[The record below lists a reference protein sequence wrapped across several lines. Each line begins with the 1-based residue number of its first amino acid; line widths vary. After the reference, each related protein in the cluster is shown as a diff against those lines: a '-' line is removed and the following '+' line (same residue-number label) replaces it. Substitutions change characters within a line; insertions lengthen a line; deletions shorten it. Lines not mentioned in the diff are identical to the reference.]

1 MCAAADLVRVDENG
15 RPIYGVVY
23 EIPMDNVDREIG
35 PDLTATLD
43 FYEGRNYERVP
54 VRLSWLDGS
63 PVLEMTQTYLVKEK
77 QFDIK
82 TSLGY
87 VTHILTG
94 LVEHPFPQ
102 EYVEFV
108 LKQIELNNP
117 ELKVNELKKQMQ

>member
-1 MCAAADLVRVDENG
+1 M
-15 RPIYGVVY
+15 PI
-23 EIPMDNVDREIG
+23 
-35 PDLTATLD
+35 
-43 FYEGRNYERVP
+43 
-54 VRLSWLDGS
+54 RLSWLDGS

-82 TSLGY
+82 TSLDY
-87 VTHILTG
+87 VKHIIVG
-94 LVEHPFPQ
+94 LFEHPFPQ